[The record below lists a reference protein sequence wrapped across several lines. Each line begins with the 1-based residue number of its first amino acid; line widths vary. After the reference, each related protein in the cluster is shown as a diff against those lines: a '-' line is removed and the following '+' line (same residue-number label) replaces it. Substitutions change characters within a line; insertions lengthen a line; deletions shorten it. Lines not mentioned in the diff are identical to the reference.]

1 MFHEAVETVI
11 LAALKTL
18 SRATFLID
26 FGKMTPSKF
35 SGQCWNMNKI
45 IPPAGPYL
53 SAQDAAAYLAFNYD
67 HFRILARKHRI
78 PRRGPSKN
86 RFAVTDLDAF
96 MADSQCFLE
105 KPTEVKPVKRK
116 IQTIPV

>member
-1 MFHEAVETVI
+1 
-11 LAALKTL
+11 
-18 SRATFLID
+18 
-26 FGKMTPSKF
+26 
-35 SGQCWNMNKI
+35 MNKI

-86 RFAVTDLDAF
+86 RFAVTDLDRW
-96 MADSQCFLE
+96 MTDSDCFLD
-105 KPTEVKPVKRK
+105 KPNVVKPVKRK